1 MANSFVLNH
10 NEVAEIEKALEENNL
25 EFNDIV
31 DICKV
36 NRQFVLDYYNN
47 YDQNDPED
55 KQTIQSFLNFGCRI
69 DTNRDEIILSGTMDV
84 EIVPSR
90 EADFALCRHRE
101 RIEFSVDADYDE
113 DLEIYIEPNTLGN
126 AIFKAKHDLH
136 ISYDEAVQYTAYFYS
151 LFNVK

>member
-1 MANSFVLNH
+1 MANHFVLNH
-10 NEVAEIEKALEENNL
+10 NEVAELEKALEESNL
-25 EFNDIV
+25 EFSDIV
-31 DICKV
+31 DICAI
-36 NRQFVLDYYNN
+36 NRKFVLDYYNN
-47 YDQNDPED
+47 YNQNDPED
-55 KQTIQSFLNFGCRI
+55 KQTIQSFLNFGCYI
-69 DTNRDEIILSGTMDV
+69 DTNRDEIFLRSTMDV

-90 EADFALCRHRE
+90 EADFALYRRRE

-136 ISYDEAVQYTAYFYS
+136 LSYDEAVQYTVYFSS

>member
-1 MANSFVLNH
+1 
-10 NEVAEIEKALEENNL
+10 
-25 EFNDIV
+25 
-31 DICKV
+31 
-36 NRQFVLDYYNN
+36 
-47 YDQNDPED
+47 
-55 KQTIQSFLNFGCRI
+55 
-69 DTNRDEIILSGTMDV
+69 MDV

-90 EADFALCRHRE
+90 EADFALYRRRE

-136 ISYDEAVQYTAYFYS
+136 ISYNEAVQYTTYFYS